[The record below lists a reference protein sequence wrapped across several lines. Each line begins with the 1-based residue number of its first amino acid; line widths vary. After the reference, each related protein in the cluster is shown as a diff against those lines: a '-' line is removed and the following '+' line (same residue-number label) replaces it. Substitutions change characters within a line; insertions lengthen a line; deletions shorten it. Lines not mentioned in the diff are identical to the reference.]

1 MPAYQGEGFFT
12 GEAGTSL
19 AHFGIT
25 LVQSGTT
32 LPKVEVAASS
42 NPKVVVLINKGSSS
56 QSAVVG
62 VGSGLTHAVG
72 YQKGSSTVSYALPGT
87 LSLTVTNGQV
97 AVNLPAWSVTQLVL
111 S

>member
-19 AHFGIT
+19 AHFGTT
-25 LVQSGTT
+25 LVQSSTT
-32 LPKVEVAASS
+32 LPNVEVVASS
-42 NPKVVVLINKGSSS
+42 NPKVVVLINKGSST

-62 VGSGLTHAVG
+62 VRSGVTKAVG
-72 YQKGSSTVSYALPGT
+72 YQKDSSAVSYALPAT
-87 LSLTVTNGQV
+87 LPLTVTNGQV
-97 AVNLPAWSVTQLVL
+97 AVSLPAWPVTQLVL